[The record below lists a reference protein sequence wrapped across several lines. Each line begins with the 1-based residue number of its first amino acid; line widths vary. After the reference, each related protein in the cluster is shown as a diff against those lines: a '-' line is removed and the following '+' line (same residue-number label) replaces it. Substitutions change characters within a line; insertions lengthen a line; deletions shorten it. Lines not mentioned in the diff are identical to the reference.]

1 MEHTRLPPQLPNEA
15 GATNAA
21 NVMDKMSKIA
31 YLLGPESKLEVV
43 VDKHEPHRDTQPLLA
58 AAPAASDA
66 PGEVT
71 EWTSYL
77 KDLGERRL
85 KEEFG
90 AVKTRLDEW
99 GVLKAASTAMSLVS
113 AVLLYSD
120 LATDGV
126 FMVSLFLTGNYIWGS
141 LSAFFITLQ
150 FAASFAGVLLYVSRV
165 ADAKAT
171 AAVLVFGFPLAPLVL
186 DLCLVLEPLGVL
198 ARLPPNPVIDK
209 LKIGLPTYRATRTLL
224 EVTVESFPQALL
236 LSYIFVRVVVFGAA
250 AGAIDISMQ
259 LLVLSLIATCWCP
272 AKIPGQRC

>member
-1 MEHTRLPPQLPNEA
+1 MNRR
-15 GATNAA
+15 
-21 NVMDKMSKIA
+21 
-31 YLLGPESKLEVV
+31 YLLGTL
-43 VDKHEPHRDTQPLLA
+43 PLLA
-58 AAPAASDA
+58 AAPAASD
-66 PGEVT
+66 PPRETT

-85 KEEFG
+85 KEGVG

-150 FAASFAGVLLYVSRV
+150 FAASFAGVVLYVSRV

-186 DLCLVLEPLGVL
+186 DLCLVLEPLGGVNF
-198 ARLPPNPVIDK
+198 AHASGADEPEDAI
-209 LKIGLPTYRATRTLL
+209 IGKEITAIEHALQDILVQP
-224 EVTVESFPQALL
+224 EVTCKIIWRGRLDVDA
-236 LSYIFVRVVVFGAA
+236 VVIERGILCLF
-250 AGAIDISMQ
+250 
-259 LLVLSLIATCWCP
+259 C
-272 AKIPGQRC
+272 RR